1 MVDILSIG
9 VSGIT
14 AYRKLLETVGGNITN
29 ASTDGYV
36 RRDVQMSTTGEAAML
51 PTAAQSG
58 NGSGVIVET
67 VRRSSDYFLQS
78 QALNANSL
86 NHQMQ
91 TLSDA
96 LARLEKNL
104 FVTDSNPGA
113 AVQEFYSR
121 FSDVSGSPTSASS
134 RMAAVD
140 SGVRLSQVFAQTAGS
155 LTHTLT
161 SIRTGLEA
169 ALNQVNQLTSQIDR
183 LNTDIV
189 SSTSSGQKPNDLLDQ
204 RDKLLT
210 SLSDLVG
217 FTYVE
222 NNTGA
227 ITVYLGDTASGRTL
241 IGPDGAHNLGVSDNN
256 GRLDIVLDTYTNPA
270 PTNQLRNG
278 TIAGLMNFRTETL
291 SVLEGINR
299 LAIGFSVAVNSMH
312 RQGVDQ
318 NGDPGKDL
326 FSTDGLVAK
335 TGALNK
341 GDAKLSVSITDAAVL
356 SDIHY
361 SARFNASTEKWTV
374 TSSGGKSLT
383 GSSKVSIDGIEFSFD
398 GAAVDGDVFNI
409 DPLLGAAASMRF
421 LIKTPAEIAAA
432 LPLYVDPDNQNIGLA
447 DVTPLKRTTPDT
459 PSPVPSASSLYDG
472 ANVTADFRKDGSA
485 FMLEPSRGVVTLT
498 SLARLSAVHFDLNAS
513 DIIAVA
519 RPVSASGQAGL
530 EFSIH
535 VDEQTD
541 DKVFT
546 FQLNPNVSEL
556 TQIASQINGA
566 VEGTIFQNS
575 LYASVI
581 DGTLTINALGAHTVS
596 RASFSGPTGAP
607 NPIKGIDEIGAS
619 ASQMRIFT
627 REGRLL
633 FGPTMGQEEA
643 KAFMSGA
650 VGAANG
656 FLPDAVYTDVTGG
669 YPGALISPGAQLLQ
683 VSGNST
689 HATIAVSAFPEFN
702 MAHSAAQAGK
712 DNGGKQLPASSG
724 AVYALNVNGLD
735 PVRLAGDE
743 LAGQDSQGITDAL
756 AAKLN
761 AQASRFAWR
770 GPVISLDKSTTRSL
784 TFDVTID
791 SVPHSV
797 VFHRAED
804 PRNTGKLLD
813 TGSFDVAGATDL
825 QFSLAPVGST
835 LTGSGVNT
843 QNGSLS
849 LTVYDYDLSL
859 GKEVKHNIIVS
870 GSSGSDG
877 DISWTTDG
885 GGRLSLSSP
894 GTGLR
899 ISAETQQEKNVA
911 LSLGYN
917 SDELAKSVE
926 LSRVI
931 ISIPQALRTTAPS
944 ISISNPDNASA
955 ADFVNIFGS
964 DPPEL
969 TSMLTAAGD
978 LLSSL
983 LSSHPRTLTLSLAD
997 GSNSRKPVVLTID
1010 RPSGSSSGVSWAFVD
1025 GKMQLSSNDPTM
1037 ALLNSNDA
1045 QALGFKTITPQNPP
1059 NIIVASDRADKS
1071 LLNNQPIT
1079 LHVVD
1084 DSASP
1089 MDHSIIVNDLNGS
1102 SGGIS
1107 WAYNGK
1113 SLTILSPKTGLHI
1126 SAKNDA
1132 DFSGANA
1139 LGFRGSDLDLE
1150 VLGNQLTL
1158 TSANIDLVGVGSLA
1172 DPSASVSRAA
1182 SGQGL
1187 PNNRGFGALTFN
1199 TGVPED
1205 LIVSVASNEVASLRR
1220 IAANISPPP
1229 PDSGI
1234 GGPPMPDIRI
1244 KILSGGKLEI
1254 LDPDNSSVSLAFR
1267 NWVQDKP
1274 VFYRGL
1280 SFTIHGAAVANDI
1293 YDIVTDP
1300 GRTADN
1306 RNALLIAGLASK
1318 SIFGRTGGS
1327 FQDVYSNVTA
1337 KLGTTVNSAQMTAAG
1352 AAQQATD
1359 LKTAFESKT
1368 GVNLDSE
1375 ASDLIRYQ
1383 QAYSAAAQVVMA
1395 ARDMFTTILRS
1406 F

>member
-9 VSGIT
+9 ASGIT

-29 ASTDGYV
+29 ASTEGYV

-58 NGSGVIVET
+58 TGSGVIVET

-86 NHQMQ
+86 NQQMQ

-96 LARLEKNL
+96 LSRLEKSL
-104 FVTDSNPGA
+104 FVTDNNPGA

-155 LTHTLT
+155 LTDTLT
-161 SIRTGLEA
+161 SIRTGLDA

-222 NNTGA
+222 QNSGA

-241 IGPDGAHNLGVSDNN
+241 IGPEGAHNLGIADNN

-278 TIAGLMNFRTETL
+278 TIAGLMNFRSETQN
-291 SVLEGINR
+291 VLENINR
-299 LAIGFSVAVNSMH
+299 LAVGFSVAVNSQH

-335 TGALNK
+335 TGPLNK
-341 GDAKLSVSITDAAVL
+341 GDAKLSIAITDAAALGDV
-356 SDIHY
+356 HY
-361 SARFNASTEKWTV
+361 SARFNASAEKWTV
-374 TSSGGKSLT
+374 TSSDGKSKT

-398 GAAVDGDVFNI
+398 GAAVDGDVFNV

-432 LPLYVDPDNQNIGLA
+432 LPLYVDPNNQNIGLA
-447 DVTPLKRTTPDT
+447 DVTPLKRTTPDSL
-459 PSPVPSASSLYDG
+459 SPVPSASSLFDG
-472 ANVTADFRKDGSA
+472 ANVTSDFRKDGSA
-485 FMLEPSRGVVTLT
+485 FMLEPGSGSVTLT
-498 SLARLSAVHFDLNAS
+498 SLARLSAVHFNLTAS
-513 DIIAVA
+513 DIVAVA
-519 RPVSASGQAGL
+519 TPIAASGPAGL
-530 EFSIH
+530 DFSIH
-535 VDEQTD
+535 IDEQKD

-546 FQLNPNVSEL
+546 FQLNPDVSDL
-556 TQIASQINGA
+556 TQIASQINKA
-566 VEGTIFQNS
+566 VEGTMFQNS

-581 DGTLTINALGAHTVS
+581 DGTLTINSLGAHTVS
-596 RASFSGPTGAP
+596 RAAFSGPIGAP
-607 NPIKGIDEIGAS
+607 DPIKGVDEVGAS
-619 ASQMRIFT
+619 AAQMRIFT

-643 KAFMSGA
+643 KAFMTGA
-650 VGAANG
+650 NGAANG
-656 FLPDAVYTDVTGG
+656 FLPDAVYTDVTDS
-669 YPGALISPGAQLLQ
+669 YPGALISPGAQLLR
-683 VSGNST
+683 VAGNST
-689 HATIAVSAFPEFN
+689 NATIDVSAFPEFN
-702 MAHSAAQAGK
+702 MAHSSAQAGK

-724 AVYALNVNGLD
+724 AVYALNINGLA

-743 LAGQDSQGITDAL
+743 LAGMNSQGVADAL

-761 AQASRFAWR
+761 AQASRYAWR
-770 GPVISLDKSTTRSL
+770 GPEISLDKSTTRSI

-791 SVPHSV
+791 TVPHTV
-797 VFHRAED
+797 VFRRAED
-804 PRNTGKLLD
+804 PGKPGKLLD
-813 TGSFDVAGATDL
+813 TGSFDVGDASDL
-825 QFSLAPVGST
+825 RLNLLPVGST
-835 LTGSGVNT
+835 LTGSDINT
-843 QNGSLS
+843 QTASVS
-849 LTVYDYDLSL
+849 LTVFDYDLSL
-859 GKEVKHNIIVS
+859 GQEVKHNITITGETGAV
-870 GSSGSDG
+870 G
-877 DISWTTDG
+877 DISWATKGNKLALT
-885 GGRLSLSSP
+885 SP
-894 GTGLR
+894 RTGLR
-899 ISAETQQEKNVA
+899 ISGETQVEKGVA
-911 LSLGYN
+911 LSLGFK
-917 SDELAKSVE
+917 SDELDKSVE
-926 LSRVI
+926 LSRVM
-931 ISIPQALRTTAPS
+931 ISIPQALRSTAPS
-944 ISISNPDNASA
+944 ISIANSDDGSA
-955 ADFVNIFGS
+955 ADFESIFGS
-964 DPPEL
+964 TPPTI

-978 LLSSL
+978 LSSSL
-983 LSSHPRTLTLSLAD
+983 LSAHPRTLTVELAD
-997 GSNSRKPVVLTID
+997 GSNGRKTVDLTID
-1010 RPSGSSSGVSWAFVD
+1010 RPSGSSSGVSWAIVG
-1025 GKMQLSSNDPTM
+1025 GKMQLSSNDQTM
-1037 ALLNSNDA
+1037 ALQNANDA
-1045 QALGFKTITPQNPP
+1045 QALGFPTPAPQGKVIT
-1059 NIIVASDRADKS
+1059 ASVRADHS
-1071 LLNNQPIT
+1071 LLQNQPIT
-1079 LHVVD
+1079 LHVIDDPDSPVD
-1084 DSASP
+1084 
-1089 MDHSIIVNDLNGS
+1089 HLVVINELNGS

-1107 WAYNGK
+1107 WTYNGK
-1113 SLTILSPKTGLHI
+1113 YLTILSSKTGLHV
-1126 SAKNDA
+1126 SAKNDT
-1132 DFSGANA
+1132 DFTSASA
-1139 LGFRGSDLDLE
+1139 LGFKGSDLDLE
-1150 VLGNQLTL
+1150 VLGNRLTL
-1158 TSANIDLVGVGSLA
+1158 TSANLDLVGAGSLA
-1172 DPSASVSRAA
+1172 DPSGSVSRAA
-1182 SGQGL
+1182 SGLGL

-1205 LIVSVASNEVASLRR
+1205 LIVAVANDDVPALRR

-1234 GGPPMPDIRI
+1234 GAPPMPDIRI
-1244 KILSGGKLEI
+1244 KILSNGRLET
-1254 LDPDNSSVSLAFR
+1254 LDPENSSVSLAFR

-1274 VFYRGL
+1274 VLYRGL

-1352 AAQQATD
+1352 AAQQASD

-1395 ARDMFTTILRS
+1395 ARDMFSTILRS